1 MRLRI
6 LFVILMVCISVSLGG
21 ALAYLTSNYLKAE
34 KCPPSPVAASY
45 VMANLLMKACSITSL
60 MV

>member
-21 ALAYLTSNYLKAE
+21 ALAYLTSNYGKQKSARRALQQRH
-34 KCPPSPVAASY
+34 
-45 VMANLLMKACSITSL
+45 T
-60 MV
+60 